1 MDPKSAILLSIMY
14 FFISV
19 MFFYVFYLVVC
30 THRNVKKLMQ
40 KVDVIE
46 KKLEIK

>member
-1 MDPKSAILLSIMY
+1 MDLRSTILLGIMY
-14 FFISV
+14 SLIGS
-19 MFFYVFYLVVC
+19 MCFYVFYLVAC

-40 KVDVIE
+40 KVDAIE